1 MTLTSPNSQL
11 YLSQVWK
18 TALLCLGSLS
28 QNTGLESF
36 SRQWADQPFESL
48 LLFLVSQG
56 SLTFIAWHSVSWVL
70 LLQEGCSSP
79 CYSILTR
86 STSLFSPLSLNS
98 TKRSNWLSL
107 PVLYSL
113 MDSHYVQA
121 KGTTC
126 CEKTVTY
133 PNLDRSLLIALLPIW
148 GKK

>member
-1 MTLTSPNSQL
+1 MTLASPNSQL

-36 SRQWADQPFESL
+36 SRQWAGQPFESL

-56 SLTFIAWHSVSWVL
+56 SLTFIAWLSVSWVL
-70 LLQEGCSSP
+70 LLHMLCTILFVSSRRVVP
-79 CYSILTR
+79 WYSILTR
-86 STSLFSPLSLNS
+86 STNLFSPLSLNS
-98 TKRSNWLSL
+98 TKSSNWLSL

-121 KGTTC
+121 KGTTW
-126 CEKTVTY
+126 CEKTESHIQTSTG
-133 PNLDRSLLIALLPIW
+133 LF
-148 GKK
+148 